1 MSFRLHE
8 MKIKKIK
15 SVSLETEVM
24 RIKHFQYKKETGGCT
39 FDTVKRQAKFNN
51 SQKLSFV

>member
-15 SVSLETEVM
+15 SVPLETEVM
-24 RIKHFQYKKETGGCT
+24 RIKQFQYKKETGGCT
-39 FDTVKRQAKFNN
+39 FDTVNPLAPELFFKF
-51 SQKLSFV
+51 